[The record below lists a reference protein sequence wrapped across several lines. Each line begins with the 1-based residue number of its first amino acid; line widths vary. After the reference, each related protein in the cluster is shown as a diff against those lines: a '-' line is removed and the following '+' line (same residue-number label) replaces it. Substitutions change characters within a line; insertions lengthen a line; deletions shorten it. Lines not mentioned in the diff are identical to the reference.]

1 LIFKEFVRLDASDS
15 GTEGLGLGLS
25 IVRRYA
31 TLLSHPLSVASQ
43 PDQGSTFSIVL
54 ALTTPPAIGE
64 QAPASQADT
73 AAADDPLA
81 GLNVLVVDNVEL
93 LLQSMAQTLEGW
105 GCQVQ
110 AARNMSEAQRMS
122 TGCWPDLVIS
132 DHHLGD
138 REPSGIELIADLRK
152 RGAAL
157 GRIALPALLMTGDV
171 SAHLEAQARE
181 AGVRVMH
188 KPVRPKML
196 QRALIDLLDSSRRVT
211 GTESSSGVIHG

>member
-1 LIFKEFVRLDASDS
+1 M
-15 GTEGLGLGLS
+15 
-25 IVRRYA
+25 
-31 TLLSHPLSVASQ
+31 
-43 PDQGSTFSIVL
+43 
-54 ALTTPPAIGE
+54 GE
-64 QAPASQADT
+64 QAPAPQADT

-110 AARNMSEAQRMS
+110 AARNMSEAQRLS
-122 TGCWPDLVIS
+122 KGCWPDLVIS

-138 REPSGIELIADLRK
+138 REPSGIELIADLRQ
-152 RGAAL
+152 RGVAL
-157 GRIALPALLMTGDV
+157 GRVALPALLMTGDV

-181 AGVRVMH
+181 ADVRVMH

-196 QRALIDLLDSSRRVT
+196 QRALIDLLESARRATGPESASSEVT
-211 GTESSSGVIHG
+211 HG